1 MSFLRRVRRSFSG
14 TGAALSL
21 ALGLGVL
28 TPPLPGHAQAL
39 SGVGLQGLSFGDVLP
54 GVPTTVPT
62 SDAVNAASFEIR
74 GQRNREVLISFLLPS
89 ALNGPGAGTIPLTFG
104 PGSAAFVPF
113 WFWPTY
119 QIPFDPTV
127 QVAVNLSFFGRS
139 LVLLGGTASPPS
151 QTPAGSYSANV
162 VLTLAYTGN

>member
-1 MSFLRRVRRSFSG
+1 MPFLRRVQRSFSG
-14 TGAALSL
+14 IGAGL
-21 ALGLGVL
+21 ALVL
-28 TPPLPGHAQAL
+28 LTLPFPSHAQAL
-39 SGVGLQGLSFGDVLP
+39 SGVGLQGLQFGDVLP
-54 GVPTTVPT
+54 GVPSTVPP

-74 GQRNREVLISFLLPS
+74 GQRNREVLISFLLPP

-113 WFWPTY
+113 WFWPAY
-119 QIPFDPTV
+119 RIPFDPTV
-127 QVAVNLSFFGRS
+127 QVAANLSFFGRS

-151 QTPAGSYSANV
+151 QTPAGSYSADV